1 MMNFKGGKRADK
13 WILEIQKTLRGIVR
27 ERYWPWGN
35 DEPNSKSAR
44 LFVKGQEVKISDE
57 KNVLAHDIFN

>member
-27 ERYWPWGN
+27 ERYWP
-35 DEPNSKSAR
+35 
-44 LFVKGQEVKISDE
+44 
-57 KNVLAHDIFN
+57 